1 MIKKVLP
8 LLLIFSTSSF
18 IYASTQKYTISVC
31 INSTLEDAIS
41 CKKRILEDTPT
52 DVFIIKDKSGKYLTD
67 SGIYNDENSA
77 KYAMRFSSSFIKKQR
92 PFIKKLSKEIIAL
105 KSKNETFIDLS
116 EASNEITED
125 NEIPVKNGT
134 RRGEKVLELVSTNPK
149 IEELKFVDS
158 YPFYEGQKLAEEPA
172 KRVKKP
178 IVYTKDELKYREEL
192 RQISMEEFDK
202 ADEEKKQAKTLPTK
216 IQKPI
221 EEPTTPTE
229 EIKKVEKVEK
239 IEKVERVEA
248 PKIQKSV
255 EPIIEKN
262 VPKLSDTIQNVQRV
276 INYDKAEKK
285 EEVEKPNKIEKIEK
299 IEKPQVKKVV
309 EVKEVK
315 KENPS
320 NFLSDVAQYEQLLIE
335 VDSVTN
341 RMSLKAKIDNE
352 FKEIKTFRV
361 STGKDNIEKPFGVG
375 KVSKISL
382 NPIWYPTADTIK
394 SFRKRGINLPPVV
407 LPGDKYN
414 YMGAAKI
421 NLTHEVDGK
430 STFRIHGTLNEKTI
444 GTNESAGCI
453 RMKNNEV
460 VQLATLINKFSD
472 LKSLD
477 DVKVILK

>member
-8 LLLIFSTSSF
+8 LLLILGSSSF
-18 IYASTQKYTISVC
+18 IYASMQKYTISVC
-31 INSTLEDAIS
+31 INSVLEDAIN
-41 CKKRILEDTPT
+41 CKNKILEDTPM
-52 DVFIIKDKSGKYLTD
+52 DVFITKDKSGKYLTD
-67 SGIYNDENSA
+67 FGIFADENSA
-77 KYAMRFSSSFIKKQR
+77 KYAMKFSSSFIKKQR
-92 PFIKKLSKEIIAL
+92 PFIKKLPNEIIAL

-116 EASNEITED
+116 EPSNETTENND
-125 NEIPVKNGT
+125 APERNERK
-134 RRGEKVLELVSTNPK
+134 GEKILELVSPNPK
-149 IEELKFVDS
+149 VEELKFVDS
-158 YPFYEGQKLAEEPA
+158 YPFYEGQKLAEEPP

-178 IVYTKDELKYREEL
+178 IVYTKDELKYMEEL

-202 ADEEKKQAKTLPTK
+202 ADEEKKQAKTQSPK
-216 IQKPI
+216 IQKTT
-221 EEPTTPTE
+221 EEQNTQTE
-229 EIKKVEKVEK
+229 EIEKVEK
-239 IEKVERVEA
+239 VEA
-248 PKIQKSV
+248 PKIQKPL
-255 EPIIEKN
+255 EPIVEKN
-262 VPKLSDTIQNVQRV
+262 VPKLSEHIEHVQRN
-276 INYDKAEKK
+276 IYYDKVEKTD
-285 EEVEKPNKIEKIEK
+285 EVEKIKKVEK
-299 IEKPQVKKVV
+299 IEKPQIKKVV
-309 EVKEVK
+309 EVKELK
-315 KENPS
+315 KENSSDLLS
-320 NFLSDVAQYEQLLIE
+320 NVSQYDQLLIE

-341 RMSLKAKIDNE
+341 KMSLKAKINDE
-352 FKEIKTFRV
+352 IKELKTFRV

-394 SFRKRGINLPPVV
+394 SFKKRGINLPNVV

-460 VQLATLINKFSD
+460 VQLATLLNKFSD

>member
-31 INSTLEDAIS
+31 INSTLEDAIT
-41 CKKRILEDTPT
+41 CKKRILEDTTT

-105 KSKNETFIDLS
+105 KSKNEIFIDLS
-116 EASNEITED
+116 EPSNEISED
-125 NEIPVKNGT
+125 NEVPVKNKT
-134 RRGEKVLELVSTNPK
+134 KQYKEELELVSTNPK

-158 YPFYEGQKLAEEPA
+158 YPFHERQKLAEEPA
-172 KRVKKP
+172 KRVEKP
-178 IVYTKDELKYREEL
+178 IVYTKDELKYMEEL

-202 ADEEKKQAKTLPTK
+202 ADEEKKQVKTIPSK

-221 EEPTTPTE
+221 EVPAPTE
-229 EIKKVEKVEK
+229 EIEK
-239 IEKVERVEA
+239 IEKIEKVEA
-248 PKIQKSV
+248 PKIQKPI
-255 EPIIEKN
+255 EPIVEKN

-276 INYDKAEKK
+276 INYDKAGKK

-430 STFRIHGTLNEKTI
+430 NTFRIHGTLNEKTI

-472 LKSLD
+472 QKSLD

>member
-8 LLLIFSTSSF
+8 LLLIFTTSSF
-18 IYASTQKYTISVC
+18 MYAST
-31 INSTLEDAIS
+31 
-41 CKKRILEDTPT
+41 
-52 DVFIIKDKSGKYLTD
+52 KSD
-67 SGIYNDENSA
+67 
-77 KYAMRFSSSFIKKQR
+77 
-92 PFIKKLSKEIIAL
+92 
-105 KSKNETFIDLS
+105 
-116 EASNEITED
+116 
-125 NEIPVKNGT
+125 
-134 RRGEKVLELVSTNPK
+134 LELVSTNPK
-149 IEELKFVDS
+149 IEELRFVDS
-158 YPFYEGQKLAEEPA
+158 YPFHEGQKLAEEPA
-172 KRVKKP
+172 KKVKKP
-178 IVYTKDELKYREEL
+178 IVYTKEELKYIEEL

-202 ADEEKKQAKTLPTK
+202 AEEEKKQAKALPAK

-221 EEPTTPTE
+221 EEPTAPIE
-229 EIKKVEKVEK
+229 EIKKVE
-239 IEKVERVEA
+239 A
-248 PKIQKSV
+248 LKIQKTI

-262 VPKLSDTIQNVQRV
+262 VPKLSDHIQNVQRV
-276 INYDKAEKK
+276 INYDKAEK
-285 EEVEKPNKIEKIEK
+285 IEK
-299 IEKPQVKKVV
+299 IEKPQVQKVV
-309 EVKEVK
+309 EVKEIK

-320 NFLSDVAQYEQLLIE
+320 TFLSDVALYEQLLIE

-341 RMSLKAKIDNE
+341 KMSLKAKINNE
-352 FKEIKTFRV
+352 FKEIKAFRV

-382 NPIWYPTADTIK
+382 NPIWYPTTDTIK
-394 SFRKRGINLPPVV
+394 SFRKRGINLPNKV

-430 STFRIHGTLNEKTI
+430 NTYRIHGTLNEKTI

-460 VQLATLINKFSD
+460 VQLATLLNQFSN

>member
-8 LLLIFSTSSF
+8 LLLIFGTSTF
-18 IYASTQKYTISVC
+18 IYASAKPE
-31 INSTLEDAIS
+31 LEI
-41 CKKRILEDTPT
+41 
-52 DVFIIKDKSGKYLTD
+52 
-67 SGIYNDENSA
+67 
-77 KYAMRFSSSFIKKQR
+77 
-92 PFIKKLSKEIIAL
+92 
-105 KSKNETFIDLS
+105 
-116 EASNEITED
+116 
-125 NEIPVKNGT
+125 
-134 RRGEKVLELVSTNPK
+134 VSTNPNV
-149 IEELKFVDS
+149 EDLKFVDS
-158 YPFYEGQKLAEEPA
+158 YPFHEGQKLAEEPA

-178 IVYTKDELKYREEL
+178 IVYTKDELKYIEEL

-202 ADEEKKQAKTLPTK
+202 ADEEKQAKTQATK

-221 EEPTTPTE
+221 EKTTAPTE
-229 EIKKVEKVEK
+229 EVQKVEK
-239 IEKVERVEA
+239 VEA
-248 PKIQKSV
+248 PKIQKPV
-255 EPIIEKN
+255 EPIVEKN
-262 VPKLSDTIQNVQRV
+262 IPKLSDTIQNVQRV
-276 INYDKAEKK
+276 INYEKTEKK
-285 EEVEKPNKIEKIEK
+285 EELEKINKVEK
-299 IEKPQVKKVV
+299 IEKPQVKKVL
-309 EVKEVK
+309 EEKEIK
-315 KENPS
+315 KENS
-320 NFLSDVAQYEQLLIE
+320 SDFLSDVSQYEQLLIE

-394 SFRKRGINLPPVV
+394 SFRKRGINLPSVV

-472 LKSLD
+472 QKSLD

>member
-8 LLLIFSTSSF
+8 LLLILASSSF

-31 INSTLEDAIS
+31 INSVLEDAIN
-41 CKKRILEDTPT
+41 CKNKILEDTPI
-52 DVFIIKDKSGKYLTD
+52 DVFITKDKSGKYLTD
-67 SGIYNDENSA
+67 FGIFADENSA
-77 KYAMRFSSSFIKKQR
+77 KYAMKFSSTFVKKQR
-92 PFIKKLSKEIIAL
+92 PFIKKLSNEIIAL
-105 KSKNETFIDLS
+105 KSKNELFIDLS
-116 EASNEITED
+116 EKSNETAE
-125 NEIPVKNGT
+125 NNGIPVKNE
-134 RRGEKVLELVSTNPK
+134 RRGEKILEIVSPNPK
-149 IEELKFVDS
+149 VEELKFVDS
-158 YPFYEGQKLAEEPA
+158 YPFYEGQKLAEEPP

-178 IVYTKDELKYREEL
+178 IVYTKDELKYMEEL

-202 ADEEKKQAKTLPTK
+202 ADEEKKQTKTQSTK

-221 EEPTTPTE
+221 EEQNTPTE
-229 EIKKVEKVEK
+229 EIEK
-239 IEKVERVEA
+239 VEA
-248 PKIQKSV
+248 PKIQKPV
-255 EPIIEKN
+255 EPIVEKN
-262 VPKLSDTIQNVQRV
+262 VPKLSEHIQHVQRV
-276 INYDKAEKK
+276 INYEKADKT
-285 EEVEKPNKIEKIEK
+285 EEVEK
-299 IEKPQVKKVV
+299 IEKPRVKKIV
-309 EVKEVK
+309 EVKELK
-315 KENPS
+315 KENS
-320 NFLSDVAQYEQLLIE
+320 SDFLSNVSQYEQLLIE

-341 RMSLKAKIDNE
+341 KMSLKAKINDE
-352 FKEIKTFRV
+352 FKELKTFRV

-394 SFRKRGINLPPVV
+394 SFKKRGINLPNKV

-460 VQLATLINKFSD
+460 VQLATLLNKFSD
-472 LKSLD
+472 LKSLN

>member
-8 LLLIFSTSSF
+8 LLLIFGTSTF
-18 IYASTQKYTISVC
+18 IYASAKPE
-31 INSTLEDAIS
+31 LEI
-41 CKKRILEDTPT
+41 
-52 DVFIIKDKSGKYLTD
+52 
-67 SGIYNDENSA
+67 
-77 KYAMRFSSSFIKKQR
+77 
-92 PFIKKLSKEIIAL
+92 
-105 KSKNETFIDLS
+105 
-116 EASNEITED
+116 
-125 NEIPVKNGT
+125 
-134 RRGEKVLELVSTNPK
+134 VSTNPNV
-149 IEELKFVDS
+149 EDLKFVDS
-158 YPFYEGQKLAEEPA
+158 YPFHEGQKLAEEPA

-178 IVYTKDELKYREEL
+178 IVYTKDELKYIEEL

-202 ADEEKKQAKTLPTK
+202 ADEEKQAKTQATK

-221 EEPTTPTE
+221 EKTTAPTE
-229 EIKKVEKVEK
+229 ETEKVQKVETIEKVEK
-239 IEKVERVEA
+239 VEA
-248 PKIQKSV
+248 PKIQKPI
-255 EPIIEKN
+255 EPIVEKN
-262 VPKLSDTIQNVQRV
+262 IPKLSDTIQNVQRV
-276 INYDKAEKK
+276 INYEKTEKK
-285 EEVEKPNKIEKIEK
+285 EEVEKLNKVEK
-299 IEKPQVKKVV
+299 IEKPQVKKVL
-309 EVKEVK
+309 EVKEIK
-315 KENPS
+315 KENS
-320 NFLSDVAQYEQLLIE
+320 SDFLSDVSQYEQLLIE

-341 RMSLKAKIDNE
+341 KMSLKAKINDE
-352 FKEIKTFRV
+352 IKEIKAFRV

-394 SFRKRGINLPPVV
+394 SFRKKGINLPPVV